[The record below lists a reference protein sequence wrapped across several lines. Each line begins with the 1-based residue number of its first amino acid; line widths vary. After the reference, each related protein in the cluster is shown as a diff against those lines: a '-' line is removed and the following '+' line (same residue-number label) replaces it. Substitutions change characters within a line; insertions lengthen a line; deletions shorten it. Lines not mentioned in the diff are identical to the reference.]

1 MGKVIEMFK
10 KLLRTIFTFIP
21 IASLLVTINFIIE
34 ALVPVSIT
42 YIISKLVSSINLYFN
57 NNSGIDD
64 IKYWMFIFV
73 GVFIIKGLNSSI
85 YSISLN
91 AYLFEKL
98 NNILEINLVR
108 KASKISILS
117 YENPEILNIK
127 RRAESAV
134 ENEVIP
140 MVYYKFLEVFKNFI
154 IFISMIVALSTFDY
168 RLSFISIIATIPHFI
183 NRLVRG
189 KEFYKIKE
197 FQSEDEREKNYLYSL
212 IAGKDTN
219 KELRVYDKEK
229 YIKKKYMNTLFKLED
244 KLWKFKLHDNRN
256 FALCEIFVILG
267 FAISLSLSLKLM
279 IDGAI
284 NVGQFSALIL
294 GLENLSEA
302 SKNFLINVGA
312 IPSSLLFAN
321 NYFDFLELEEE
332 NLEEGYKLAEIRSI
346 EFKNVSFTYP
356 NTTKKALSNVSFE
369 IKSGESI
376 VIVGENGS
384 GKTTIKNLILNL
396 YDSYDGDILINDMNI
411 NDISKNSLY
420 MLTSTVNQNIVDYK
434 LKADESIL
442 LEETDGKNN
451 KEIDD
456 NLSYLSLDHL
466 KDKEGYKRLGKEFNG
481 LELSTGQWQ
490 RLTLARSNITNSK
503 LKLFD
508 EPTSSLDPLEENKIL
523 KDIIKQSKKDPLA
536 ISIIIS
542 HRLGLAKF
550 ADKILVM
557 KEGKLL
563 GVGDHNTLIKN
574 NPEYIRLY
582 NSQSKWYKD

>member
-64 IKYWMFIFV
+64 IKYWMCIFV

-117 YENPEILNIK
+117 YENPEVLNIK

-140 MVYYKFLEVFKNFI
+140 MVYYKFLEVFKNLI

-244 KLWKFKLHDNRN
+244 KLWKFKLHDNKN

-267 FAISLSLSLKLM
+267 FGISLSLSLKLM

-332 NLEEGYKLAEIRSI
+332 NLDQGYKLAEIRSI

-356 NTTKKALSNVSFE
+356 NTIKKALSNVSFE

-396 YDSYDGDILINDMNI
+396 YDNYNGDILINDMNI
-411 NDISKNSLY
+411 NEISKNSLY

-490 RLTLARSNITNSK
+490 RLALARSNITNSK

-557 KEGKLL
+557 KEGKLV

-582 NSQSKWYKD
+582 NSQSKWYED

>member
-1 MGKVIEMFK
+1 MFK

-140 MVYYKFLEVFKNFI
+140 MVYYKFLEVFKNLI

-244 KLWKFKLHDNRN
+244 KLWKFKLYDNRN

-490 RLTLARSNITNSK
+490 RLALARSNITNSK

-557 KEGKLL
+557 KEGKLV

>member
-1 MGKVIEMFK
+1 MFK

>member
-140 MVYYKFLEVFKNFI
+140 MVYYKFLEVFKNLI

-244 KLWKFKLHDNRN
+244 KLWKFKLYDNRN

-490 RLTLARSNITNSK
+490 RLALARSNITNSK

-557 KEGKLL
+557 KEGKLV